1 MFKCEVVE
9 IYKFPVFQETLVQFK
24 VSKIGS
30 KKLKNHDLV
39 GTLGFHS
46 FIIGQIDNSIKKGDL
61 IRCDG
66 LPYMSKPPLF
76 NKVYTRDSN
85 GTRVKDIRF
94 NRPEGY
100 KPFRLESGYWVLR
113 KVK

>member
-30 KKLKNHDLV
+30 KKLKNHNLV

-46 FIIGQIDNSIKKGDL
+46 FIIGQIDSSIKKGDL

-66 LPYMSKPPLF
+66 LPYMSRPNNLVRRYK
-76 NKVYTRDSN
+76 TDSN
-85 GTRVKDIRF
+85 GAYLHETSSNIPK
-94 NRPEGY
+94 GY
-100 KPFRLESGYWVLR
+100 KSFQLESGYWVLR